1 MSDKLALG
9 PLLSVEDDNKY
20 VICFLSKNDSDFSIF
35 IDKEEIKAE
44 KIGILKSGNFYRAEF
59 EIKQSK
65 KSKTIT
71 YNILNNNT
79 NSNTNSNTT
88 DAFNRDSWSFYVPSS
103 TEKPKFAYASCNGFS
118 SPDLLAKTDEPYLL
132 WDKLIEQH
140 GNEPF
145 SILIMGGDQVY
156 ADELWSKVKEL
167 EEWSR
172 LNMND
177 KIKRKATKAMIR
189 NLDTFYESLYLKKWS
204 DEQMSLCLATIPTVM
219 MWDDHDIFDGWGS
232 YPQELLDCDV
242 YQNIF
247 KTAKKY
253 FEIFQIRSLKNQTLL
268 TKDRTHFSFALKF
281 RNYHILG
288 LDNRTQRSIYQVMG
302 NDQWKDLNTYLD
314 ENILNDNLLV
324 LSAVPVVYR
333 DFSLTENL
341 VDFTS
346 WQEELT
352 DDLKD
357 HWRAKEHQG
366 ERMRLIM
373 RLFMNIEKRKVS
385 KRNTRTVILS
395 GDVHVGSLGVINDHK
410 NQNKIHQVVSSG
422 IVHTPP
428 TYIEWLGITA
438 VTNDN
443 NEYLNEDKT
452 IETSMLTPIGS
463 AKYLRVRNFVTLN
476 EGSDEK
482 LWINWICDNKDRPCY
497 ALN

>member
-71 YNILNNNT
+71 YNILNN
-79 NSNTNSNTT
+79 NTNSNTT

-189 NLDTFYESLYLKKWS
+189 NLDTFYESLYIKKWS
-204 DEQMSLCLATIPTVM
+204 DEQMSLCLASIPTVM

-253 FEIFQIRSLKNQTLL
+253 FEIFQIRGLKNQTLL

>member
-71 YNILNNNT
+71 YNILNN
-79 NSNTNSNTT
+79 NTNSNTT

-189 NLDTFYESLYLKKWS
+189 NLDTFYESLYIKKWS
-204 DEQMSLCLATIPTVM
+204 DEQMSLCLASIPTVM

-428 TYIEWLGITA
+428 TYIEWLGITSI
-438 VTNDN
+438 TNDN
-443 NEYLNEDKT
+443 NEYLNEDKS

>member
-189 NLDTFYESLYLKKWS
+189 NLDTFYESLYIKKWS
-204 DEQMSLCLATIPTVM
+204 DEQMSLCLASIPTVM

-324 LSAVPVVYR
+324 LSAGPVVYR

>member
-71 YNILNNNT
+71 YNILNN
-79 NSNTNSNTT
+79 NTNSNTT

-189 NLDTFYESLYLKKWS
+189 NLDTFYESLYIKKWS
-204 DEQMSLCLATIPTVM
+204 DEQMSLCLASIPTVM

-463 AKYLRVRNFVTLN
+463 AKYLRVRNFVTIN
-476 EGSDEK
+476 EGTDEK
-482 LWINWICDNKDRPCY
+482 LWINWVCDNKDRPCY

>member
-71 YNILNNNT
+71 YNILNN
-79 NSNTNSNTT
+79 NTNSNTT

-189 NLDTFYESLYLKKWS
+189 NLDTFYESLYIKKWS
-204 DEQMSLCLATIPTVM
+204 DEQMSLCLASIPTVM

-428 TYIEWLGITA
+428 SYVEWLGITSI
-438 VTNDN
+438 TNDN

>member
-79 NSNTNSNTT
+79 DSNTT

-132 WDKLIEQH
+132 WDKLIDQH
-140 GNEPF
+140 DNEPF

-189 NLDTFYESLYLKKWS
+189 NLDTFYESLYIKKWS
-204 DEQMSLCLATIPTVM
+204 DEQMSLCLASIPTVM

>member
-71 YNILNNNT
+71 YNILNN
-79 NSNTNSNTT
+79 NTNSNTT

-189 NLDTFYESLYLKKWS
+189 NLDTFYESLYIKKWS
-204 DEQMSLCLATIPTVM
+204 DEQMSLCLASIPTVM

-410 NQNKIHQVVSSG
+410 NQNQIHQ
-422 IVHTPP
+422 
-428 TYIEWLGITA
+428 L
-438 VTNDN
+438 N
-443 NEYLNEDKT
+443 NPVENNINLNLMAF
-452 IETSMLTPIGS
+452 S
-463 AKYLRVRNFVTLN
+463 FQVTLLHPLKN
-476 EGSDEK
+476 CFYKSLADVLPNRYHFLKFPIQAIDK
-482 LWINWICDNKDRPCY
+482 LKNKDF
-497 ALN
+497 L

>member
-71 YNILNNNT
+71 YNILNN
-79 NSNTNSNTT
+79 NTNSNTT

-204 DEQMSLCLATIPTVM
+204 DEQMSLCLASIPTVM

-247 KTAKKY
+247 KNAKKY